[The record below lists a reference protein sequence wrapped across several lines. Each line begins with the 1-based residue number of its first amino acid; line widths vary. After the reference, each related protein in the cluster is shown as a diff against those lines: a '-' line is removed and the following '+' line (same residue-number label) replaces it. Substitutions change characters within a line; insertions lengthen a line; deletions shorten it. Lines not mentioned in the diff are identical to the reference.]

1 MPKYSINFAPAA
13 AKQLRKFSHNAQVRI
28 GDTIDKLANNPFPQG
43 YKKLVGQKD
52 LYRVRVG
59 DYRIVYK
66 VYSGKLLILI
76 VRIGHRKDAYDF

>member
-13 AKQLRKFSHNAQVRI
+13 AKQLRKLSHDAQVRI

-43 YKKLVGQKD
+43 YKKLVVQKD

-59 DYRIVYK
+59 NYRIVYQ
-66 VYSGKLLILI
+66 VSSGKLLILI
-76 VRIGHRKDAYDF
+76 VRIGHRKDVYDF